1 MFSKFL
7 VICAFLMTS
16 TLALSQETKPA
27 QAAPT
32 DLSNQNFAYTM
43 FDYIKKKFTVSYHGE
58 FYGTRPDATS
68 TNEDERHI
76 QDLRIMHS
84 PTITYRPIENWR
96 LLVNSEFKYTDATAR
111 QTFVNRHY
119 RSLVQLT
126 REKILTEKANGIG
139 LSAAITRRII
149 DRINAPFNR
158 NYGNSRASVT
168 LSKTWMEKHSS
179 SLVVQY
185 LNNDIAVHTR
195 ESWRHGYN
203 LIPTITFQLTDKITW
218 LFNDDFS
225 VNTPW
230 ENDTAN
236 SYTIIHDMNIG
247 YITYQWDDKNGTYFQ
262 MKYLHQDAFGQ
273 TRNSSDTFDYYIGH
287 SYSFTPKFT
296 VTGEIGSNAFSS
308 SDGKS
313 FFSEY
318 IKYPE
323 VALYIDWSI

>member
-96 LLVNSEFKYTDATAR
+96 L
-111 QTFVNRHY
+111 
-119 RSLVQLT
+119 LVQLT